1 MRGPERLAPRSW
13 RLTLG
18 AALLAF
24 LTPLAAQ
31 GQATKATPSTS
42 KLSEVER
49 QAEIERERATQA
61 EKEAEAARKEVDRL
75 RGELIGAARQVQTGE
90 TALTRLER
98 RKQEID
104 ELMAERSAAL
114 NERRG
119 RLASL
124 LGALERLA
132 NRPPEALLAQPGAPD
147 DTVRAGLLLRSIIPR
162 IEAAAAELRTELEDL
177 ASLREEA
184 ERNATQLRGA
194 TAALQGERQRLEA
207 LLGEKARAEQ
217 ERRKEAQDGAKQAE
231 KLAAQARDLREL
243 IEKLDAD
250 RKQREAAAKS
260 NRDHPGRATVPPPPP
275 GHLALAFSGTKGKL
289 PLPAR
294 GTVLARFGDTDGQGQ
309 PGRGIVV
316 GTGPRAAVVAPH
328 DGQVVYAGEF
338 RGYGLVLILEHGEG
352 YHFLLAGLSRID
364 CAAGQWVLAGEPV
377 GVMGSAGAPSQRLY
391 IELRRQGHPIDPLS
405 WLVPDKDKVG

>member
-1 MRGPERLAPRSW
+1 VPAPDALHQ
-13 RLTLG
+13 LTLRLLLG
-18 AALLAF
+18 ASLIVISAF
-24 LTPLAAQ
+24 PLAAQ
-31 GQATKATPSTS
+31 TTPPAGRLT
-42 KLSEVER
+42 EVER
-49 QAEIERERATQA
+49 QAEAERERAAKA
-61 EKEAEAARKEVDRL
+61 EKEAEQVRKEIERL

-90 TALTRLER
+90 AALARLEK
-98 RKQEID
+98 RKREID
-104 ELMAERSAAL
+104 ELAAERTKAL
-114 NERRG
+114 NARRG
-119 RLASL
+119 QLAGL

-162 IEAAAAELRTELEDL
+162 IEEAAAQLRTEIEDL
-177 ASLREEA
+177 ATLRAEA

-194 TAALQGERQRLEA
+194 TASLQGERQRLEA
-207 LLGEKARAEQ
+207 LLSEKARAEQ
-217 ERRKEAQDGAKQAE
+217 ERRQEAQDGARQAE

-250 RKQREAAAKS
+250 RKQREEAAKRS
-260 NRDHPGRATVPPPPP
+260 RSAAVAKLAIPSAPP
-275 GHLALAFSGTKGKL
+275 GHLALTFTATKGKL

-294 GTVLARFGDTDGQGQ
+294 GTIAKRFGEGEAG
-309 PGRGIVV
+309 PFARGIVV
-316 GTGPRAAVVAPH
+316 ETRQRAAVVAPH

-352 YHFLLAGLSRID
+352 YHFLLAGLARID

-377 GVMGSAGAPSQRLY
+377 GVMGSAGADSQRLY
-391 IELRRQGHPIDPLS
+391 IELRRQGHPMDPLS

>member
-1 MRGPERLAPRSW
+1 MRAPEAIPSLPLRL
-13 RLTLG
+13 LLG
-18 AALLAF
+18 VVIAIASTQSLN
-24 LTPLAAQ
+24 AQ
-31 GQATKATPSTS
+31 PTPSTGRV
-42 KLSEVER
+42 SEVER
-49 QAEIERERATQA
+49 QAEAERERAAKA
-61 EKEAEAARKEVDRL
+61 EKEAEAVRKEVERL

-90 TALTRLER
+90 AALARLEK
-98 RKQEID
+98 RKREID
-104 ELMAERSAAL
+104 DLAAERTNAL
-114 NERRG
+114 NARRG
-119 RLASL
+119 QLASL

-132 NRPPEALLAQPGAPD
+132 SRPPEALLAQPGAPD
-147 DTVRAGLLLRSIIPR
+147 DTVRAGLLLRAIIPR
-162 IEAAAAELRTELEDL
+162 IEAAAAELRTQIEDL
-177 ASLREEA
+177 ATLREEA

-194 TAALQGERQRLEA
+194 TASLQSERQRLEA
-207 LLGEKARAEQ
+207 LLNEKARAEQ
-217 ERRKEAQDGAKQAE
+217 ERRQEAQEGAKQAE

-250 RKQREAAAKS
+250 RKQREEAAKR
-260 NRDHPGRATVPPPPP
+260 NRAPVTARAGIPAPPP
-275 GHLALAFSGTKGKL
+275 GHLALAFTTTKGKL

-294 GTVLARFGDTDGQGQ
+294 GAIYKRFGDDVRGQAS
-309 PGRGIVV
+309 RGIVV
-316 GTGPRAAVVAPH
+316 ETRQRAAVVAPH

-377 GVMGSAGAPSQRLY
+377 GVMGNAGADSQRLY

>member
-1 MRGPERLAPRSW
+1 MRAPDALHALKLRLV
-13 RLTLG
+13 LG
-18 AALLAF
+18 ASLIVLSAA
-24 LTPLAAQ
+24 PLAAQ
-31 GQATKATPSTS
+31 TTPPVG

-49 QAEIERERATQA
+49 QAEAERERAAKA
-61 EKEAEAARKEVDRL
+61 EREAEAVRKEVERL

-90 TALTRLER
+90 AALVRLEK
-98 RKQEID
+98 RKREID
-104 ELMAERSAAL
+104 ELAGERTRAL
-114 NERRG
+114 NARRG
-119 RLASL
+119 QLAGL

-162 IEAAAAELRTELEDL
+162 IEAAAAQLRTEIEDL
-177 ASLREEA
+177 
-184 ERNATQLRGA
+184 
-194 TAALQGERQRLEA
+194 
-207 LLGEKARAEQ
+207 
-217 ERRKEAQDGAKQAE
+217 
-231 KLAAQARDLREL
+231 AQARDLREL

-250 RKQREAAAKS
+250 RKQREEVAKRSRSAAAAKLS
-260 NRDHPGRATVPPPPP
+260 IPPPPP
-275 GHLALAFSGTKGKL
+275 GHLAMTFTAAKGKL

-294 GTVLARFGDTDGQGQ
+294 GTIAKRFNESETG
-309 PGRGIVV
+309 PFARGIVV
-316 GTGPRAAVVAPH
+316 ETRQRAAVVAPH

-377 GVMGSAGAPSQRLY
+377 GVMGSAGAESQRLY
-391 IELRRQGHPIDPLS
+391 IELRRQGHPMDPLS

>member
-1 MRGPERLAPRSW
+1 MKLRLI
-13 RLTLG
+13 LG
-18 AALLAF
+18 ASLIVFSAA
-24 LTPLAAQ
+24 PLAAQ
-31 GQATKATPSTS
+31 TTPPAG
-42 KLSEVER
+42 KLGEVER
-49 QAEIERERATQA
+49 QAEVERERAAKA
-61 EKEAEAARKEVDRL
+61 EREAEQVRKEVERL

-90 TALTRLER
+90 AALARLEK
-98 RKQEID
+98 RKREID
-104 ELMAERSAAL
+104 ELAAERSKAL
-114 NERRG
+114 NARRG
-119 RLASL
+119 QLAGL

-162 IEAAAAELRTELEDL
+162 IEAAAAQLRTEIEDL

-184 ERNATQLRGA
+184 DRNATQLRGA
-194 TAALQGERQRLEA
+194 TASLQGERQRLEA
-207 LLGEKARAEQ
+207 LLSEKARAEQ
-217 ERRKEAQDGAKQAE
+217 ERRQEAQDGAKQAE

-243 IEKLDAD
+243 VEKLDAD
-250 RKQREAAAKS
+250 RKQREEAAKRSRTAAAAKL
-260 NRDHPGRATVPPPPP
+260 VIPPPPP
-275 GHLALAFSGTKGKL
+275 GHLALAFTAAKGKL

-294 GTVLARFGDTDGQGQ
+294 GTISKRFSDSETG
-309 PGRGIVV
+309 PFARGIVV
-316 GTGPRAAVVAPH
+316 ETRQRAAVVAPH

-377 GVMGSAGAPSQRLY
+377 GVMGNAGGDSQRLY
-391 IELRRQGHPIDPLS
+391 IELRRQGHPMDPLS

>member
-1 MRGPERLAPRSW
+1 MRGPSLLPFSQRL
-13 RLTLG
+13 LLG
-18 AALLAF
+18 AVLLLLSPALALAQ
-24 LTPLAAQ
+24 TAAP
-31 GQATKATPSTS
+31 AS

-49 QAEIERERATQA
+49 QAEAERERAAKA
-61 EKEAEAARKEVDRL
+61 EKEAEAVRKEVERL

-90 TALTRLER
+90 TALARLER
-98 RKQEID
+98 RKREID
-104 ELMAERSAAL
+104 ELTAERTAAL
-114 NERRG
+114 NARRG
-119 RLASL
+119 QLAAL

-147 DTVRAGLLLRSIIPR
+147 DTVRAGLLLRNLVPR
-162 IEAAAAELRTELEDL
+162 IEKTAAELRTELGDL
-177 ASLREEA
+177 ANLREEA

-194 TAALQGERQRLEA
+194 TASLQSERQRLEA
-207 LLGEKARAEQ
+207 MLSEKARAEQ
-217 ERRKEAQDGAKQAE
+217 ERRQEAQEGAKQAE

-250 RKQREAAAKS
+250 RKQREETAKRNRSAPAAK
-260 NRDHPGRATVPPPPP
+260 GAIPPPPP
-275 GHLALAFSGTKGKL
+275 GHLALAFTATKGKL

-294 GTVLARFGDTDGQGQ
+294 GAIAKRFGEEVQGQ
-309 PGRGIVV
+309 AGRGIVV
-316 GTGPRAAVVAPH
+316 ETRQRAAVVAPH

-377 GVMGSAGAPSQRLY
+377 GVMGNAGAESQRLY

>member
-1 MRGPERLAPRSW
+1 VRAPELRHNALRRLS
-13 RLTLG
+13 LG
-18 AALLAF
+18 AILLLFAVQ
-24 LTPLAAQ
+24 PLAAQ
-31 GQATKATPSTS
+31 TPTPSTGR
-42 KLSEVER
+42 LSEVER
-49 QAEIERERATQA
+49 QAEAERERAARA
-61 EKEAEAARKEVDRL
+61 EKEAEAVRKEVERL
-75 RGELIGAARQVQTGE
+75 RGQLIGAAREVQTGE
-90 TALTRLER
+90 AALGRLEK
-98 RKQEID
+98 RKREID
-104 ELMAERSAAL
+104 ELMGERSAAL
-114 NERRG
+114 NAKRG
-119 RLASL
+119 QLAAL

-147 DTVRAGLLLRSIIPR
+147 DTVRAGLLLRNLVPR

-177 ASLREEA
+177 ASLKEEA

-194 TAALQGERQRLEA
+194 TASLQSERQRLEA
-207 LLGEKARAEQ
+207 LMTEKARAEQ
-217 ERRKEAQDGAKQAE
+217 ERRQEAQEGARQAE

-250 RKQREAAAKS
+250 RKQREEAAK
-260 NRDHPGRATVPPPPP
+260 RARGPAVAKGAIPPPPP
-275 GHLALAFSGTKGKL
+275 GHLALAFSTTKGKL

-294 GTVLARFGDTDGQGQ
+294 GAIYKRFGEEAQGQ
-309 PGRGIVV
+309 AGRGIVV
-316 GTGPRAAVVAPH
+316 ETRQRAAVVAPH

-352 YHFLLAGLSRID
+352 YHLLLAGLARID

-377 GVMGSAGAPSQRLY
+377 GVMGGAGAESQRLY

>member
-1 MRGPERLAPRSW
+1 MRGPEPLTAKHW

-18 AALLAF
+18 AALLA
-24 LTPLAAQ
+24 LLATPLAAQ
-31 GQATKATPSTS
+31 SQAPPPATSR
-42 KLSEVER
+42 LSEVER
-49 QAEIERERATQA
+49 QAQAERERAAQA
-61 EKEAEAARKEVDRL
+61 AKEAETARREVDRL
-75 RGELIGAARQVQTGE
+75 RSELIGAARQVQTGE
-90 TALTRLER
+90 TALARLER

-104 ELMAERSAAL
+104 ELAAERTKTL

-119 RLASL
+119 QMASL

-162 IEAAAAELRTELEDL
+162 IEAAAAELRTQLEDL

-194 TAALQGERQRLEA
+194 TASLQGERQRLEA
-207 LLGEKARAEQ
+207 LLNEKARAEQ
-217 ERRKEAQDGAKQAE
+217 ERRREAQEGAKQAE

-250 RKQREAAAKS
+250 RKQREEAARRNRDQAAAV
-260 NRDHPGRATVPPPPP
+260 TVPPPPP
-275 GHLALAFSGTKGKL
+275 GHLALAFSSTKGKL

-294 GTVLARFGDTDGQGQ
+294 GTIRAKFGDADSQGQ

-316 GTGPRAAVVAPH
+316 ETRQRAAVVAPH

>member
-1 MRGPERLAPRSW
+1 MARRLA
-13 RLTLG
+13 LG
-18 AALLAF
+18 AALIALGTA
-24 LTPLAAQ
+24 PLAAQ
-31 GQATKATPSTS
+31 SPPAGR
-42 KLSEVER
+42 LSEVER
-49 QAEIERERATQA
+49 QAEAERERAARA
-61 EKEAEAARKEVDRL
+61 EKEAEAARKEAERL

-90 TALTRLER
+90 TALARLEK
-98 RKQEID
+98 RKSEID
-104 ELMAERSAAL
+104 ELIGERTAAL
-114 NERRG
+114 SARRG
-119 RLASL
+119 QLAAL

-132 NRPPEALLAQPGAPD
+132 SRPPESLLAQPGAPD
-147 DTVRAGLLLRSIIPR
+147 DTVRAGLLLRAMVPR
-162 IEAAAAELRTELEDL
+162 IEAAAAQLRTELEDL

-194 TAALQGERQRLEA
+194 TASLQGERQRLEA
-207 LLGEKARAEQ
+207 LLSEKARAEQ
-217 ERRKEAQDGAKQAE
+217 ERRQEAQEGARQAE

-243 IEKLDAD
+243 IEKLDAE
-250 RKQREAAAKS
+250 RKQREEAARRNRAGPAAK
-260 NRDHPGRATVPPPPP
+260 ATIPPPPA
-275 GHLALAFSGTKGKL
+275 GYLALAFTATRGKL

-294 GTVLARFGDTDGQGQ
+294 GAVYRRFGEELQGQ
-309 PGRGIVV
+309 PSRGIVV
-316 GTGPRAAVVAPH
+316 ETRRNAPVVAPH

-377 GVMGSAGAPSQRLY
+377 GVMGSAGVDSQRLY